1 MFGKFKE
8 AMGNIS
14 QAREMQQKAK
24 ELDKKLRASYFEVSS
39 SNVTIKANAKKE
51 IDNIDIKDGA
61 ELTKLGKE
69 IKDLVNKAMKKA
81 DEIAMQE
88 MRSLIV
94 Y

>member
-24 ELDKKLRASYFEVSS
+24 ELDKKLRNSFFEVSN
-39 SNVTIKANAKKE
+39 SNITIKANAKKE
-51 IDNIDIKDGA
+51 IENIDIKDVSS
-61 ELTKLGKE
+61 TKLASE
-69 IKDLVNKAMKKA
+69 IKELINKAMKKA